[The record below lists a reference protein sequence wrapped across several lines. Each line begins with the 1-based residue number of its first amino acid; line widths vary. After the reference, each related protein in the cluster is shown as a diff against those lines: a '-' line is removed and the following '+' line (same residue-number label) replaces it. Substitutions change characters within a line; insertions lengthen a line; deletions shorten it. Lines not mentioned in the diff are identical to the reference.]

1 MTAPISKQSEKGRF
15 CSASCKMVVSLM
27 TYKAFFQELER
38 SSNLHPTGRTAVS
51 LRQLRNAGLTADR
64 QAALPGVGTKCQ
76 SPSSRKKAG
85 FTASAAKW
93 SSPL

>member
-27 TYKAFFQELER
+27 TYKAFFKELER

-51 LRQLRNAGLTADR
+51 LRQLQNVHHPASWAFAPANAKT
-64 QAALPGVGTKCQ
+64 QPGK
-76 SPSSRKKAG
+76 
-85 FTASAAKW
+85 
-93 SSPL
+93 